1 MVQPHWP
8 TSREA
13 HQSIKTCTQ
22 KTLKKIPKFHHDI
35 SNVHGA
41 GKIQLIEAP
50 LVKIQQACK
59 TSYAGVAFGGR
70 RAKPAKPE

>member
-1 MVQPHWP
+1 M
-8 TSREA
+8 R
-13 HQSIKTCTQ
+13 TCTQ

-35 SNVHGA
+35 SDVHGA
-41 GKIQLIEAP
+41 GKIQLIEIP

-59 TSYAGVAFGGR
+59 TSKAGVAFGGR